1 MYFSILDQPIISN
14 YILKVVNKT
23 SIVSIMDVSH
33 RNKQELNQAYV
44 RMTVSQPIID
54 RPELSR

>member
-33 RNKQELNQAYV
+33 RNKQELGQAYA
-44 RMTVSQPIID
+44 RMTVS
-54 RPELSR
+54 